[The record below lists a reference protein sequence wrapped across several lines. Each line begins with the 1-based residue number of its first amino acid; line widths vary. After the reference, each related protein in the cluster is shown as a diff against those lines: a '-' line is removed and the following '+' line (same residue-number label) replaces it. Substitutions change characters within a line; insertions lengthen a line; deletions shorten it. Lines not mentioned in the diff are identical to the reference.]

1 MTASEKNLYDLY
13 CAIGTT
19 GNVTKISEVRFS
31 LITENFSG
39 WPRIIYNL
47 TNIQDLTDALTGI
60 GDISKAGFP
69 IAVINRNL
77 ANDEATDYM
86 RKISVFPVELWELM
100 EIQQPIFP
108 EYVLAPDSEIQ
119 KINSSGELKEFADLV
134 NLHLMGTLKIN
145 DSLLYELSAMDGFD
159 FFGLRHEGELVSTLL
174 TYSASGISGLYFI
187 ATQPEHRG
195 KGYAGNLIRYVLNF
209 LFNQGK
215 EKVVLQSD
223 RKAVPLY
230 LRAGFIPVGQMV
242 VLRKI

>member
-1 MTASEKNLYDLY
+1 MTASEKNLYDFYDALS
-13 CAIGTT
+13 TT
-19 GNVTKISEVRFS
+19 ASVKKISEVRFS
-31 LITENFSG
+31 MITENFSG
-39 WPRIIYNL
+39 WPQIIYNS
-47 TNIQDLTDALTGI
+47 NIVQDLLVAFESAGI
-60 GDISKAGFP
+60 ISKTGFP
-69 IAVINRNL
+69 IAVINRNVV
-77 ANDEATDYM
+77 NNEATDYF

-174 TYSASGISGLYFI
+174 TYSAYGISGLYFI
-187 ATQPEHRG
+187 ATQTEHRG

-242 VLRKI
+242 VLKKI